1 MAVLRACVFL
11 SAAASAEAQA
21 LPPITVQYEHG
32 QAAATGLDSSGRLS
46 MRVARLEQRVDRAGA
61 ELLPRVSAAESAS
74 FLSTVVGGPASL
86 ANLSA
91 QFAGASAESLHA
103 ALRDATAA
111 ALRAEGIPLAEAQCV
126 RDYNAPCPTG
136 WLDLG
141 DGGSC
146 TAPVSY
152 DGPCGAELSFKGLA
166 AHEKMQLA
174 DSCAVSFACAGAC
187 TGDYDEPCPD
197 GWAAGAAGACVAPAG
212 YAGPCVGSKSFAQH
226 AAADKAAF
234 EVACGVRWPC
244 RRPWSQS
251 RRPSEAQDCKAD
263 FSGPCPQGWSSRG
276 AICAAPASYSGPC
289 AVLASF
295 EGYSAEDKR
304 VFASHC
310 GAPWRCQ

>member
-1 MAVLRACVFL
+1 MAVFRACVFL
-11 SAAASAEAQA
+11 SAASSAEAQA

-32 QAAATGLDSSGRLS
+32 QAAATGLDATGSL
-46 MRVARLEQRVDRAGA
+46 VARAAQLEQRIDRAGA
-61 ELLPRVSAAESAS
+61 ELLPTEPAA

-91 QFAGASAESLHA
+91 QFSGASAESLRA

-111 ALRAEGIPLAEAQCV
+111 ALRAEGIPLTEAQCV

-136 WLDLG
+136 WIDLG

-146 TAPVSY
+146 KAPVSY
-152 DGPCGAELSFKGLA
+152 DGPCGGELSFRGLA

-174 DSCAVSFACAGAC
+174 DSCGVYFACAGAC
-187 TGDYDEPCPD
+187 AADYAAPCPD
-197 GWAAGAAGACVAPAG
+197 GWAAGASGACDAPAG

-234 EVACGVRWPC
+234 EATCGVRWPC
-244 RRPWSQS
+244 RRPWSES
-251 RRPSEAQDCKAD
+251 RRPSDAQDCAAD
-263 FSGPCPQGWSSRG
+263 FAGPCPRDWTSHG
-276 AICAAPASYSGPC
+276 AVCAAPASYAGPC

-295 EGYSAEDKR
+295 DGYSAEDKR